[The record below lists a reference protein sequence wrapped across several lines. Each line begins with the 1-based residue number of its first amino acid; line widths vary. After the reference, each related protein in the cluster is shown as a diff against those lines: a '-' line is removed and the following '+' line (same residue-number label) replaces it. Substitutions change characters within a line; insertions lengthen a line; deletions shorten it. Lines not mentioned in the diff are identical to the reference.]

1 MNKHIGAGCGV
12 IILNKNG
19 EILLGRRG
27 EDILKA
33 KCEMHEEGTWTLPGG
48 NIEYGETF
56 EQAGIREAKEETNL
70 DISNLEV
77 FCVQTDLNEHA
88 HYISVGM
95 IAHSYTGEIKVMEPD
110 EITCWKWF
118 SVNNIPSVI
127 FTPSKKTIE
136 CFLNKKFY
144 IK

>member
-1 MNKHIGAGCGV
+1 MNKHIGAGCGI
-12 IILNKNG
+12 IILNDKG
-19 EILLGRRG
+19 QILLGKRG
-27 EDILKA
+27 EDLIKA

-56 EQAGIREAKEETNL
+56 EEAGVRETKEETNL
-70 DISNLEV
+70 DVSDLEV
-77 FCVQTDLNEHA
+77 FCVQTDLNEYA

-95 IAHSYTGEIKVMEPD
+95 LAHSYKGELKVMEPN
-110 EITCWKWF
+110 EITVWKWF
-118 SVNNIPSVI
+118 NIDDIPNII

-136 CFLNKKFY
+136 CFLKKEFY